1 MKHYILINK
10 KIAKTTLTNLATNKK
25 ATESLNSFKKMCFIN
40 SFSFR
45 PGSVEAIGWYGGNNQ
60 EDAIKILDI
69 VPSEIS
75 WYTYN
80 GKDKVFK
87 QVDSKATEEDNYY
100 CLPFNNPGETKG
112 IIKILENKKYSNIY
126 LVIKYKSSQLNT
138 SSNTSINLS
147 SESIDTPN
155 EGLVGLFR
163 SQEEEKKK
171 LENIIAEQQE
181 KLNVLNNYVEKQQV
195 EFKQNLDDLKNH
207 LLKDKEQ
214 VVTQLKHEIDIRR
227 ETIDQHGKEI
237 NRLNI
242 CLQNEQSEVNRQK
255 GLVVEI
261 EKKANFY
268 DSELKAERLK
278 VGNLQNEVNQ
288 YKELATERQNKV
300 STLENQ
306 LNNTIFDRNNW
317 QGQFMR
323 EQVKVNNLTNEKN
336 NLQNQVN
343 NLTNQNNILNQ
354 KLIQAN
360 QIIIS
365 LKQNP
370 SVKVVKDFF

>member
-1 MKHYILINK
+1 MKHYIPINK
-10 KIAKTTLTNLATNKK
+10 KIAVKALTNLVTKQK
-25 ATESLNSFKKMCFIN
+25 EVESLNVFKKMCFVN

-45 PGSVEAIGWYGGNNQ
+45 PASVEAIGWYGGNNQ
-60 EDAIKILDI
+60 EDAIKILAI
-69 VPSEIS
+69 VPSEVS
-75 WYTYN
+75 WYK
-80 GKDKVFK
+80 GKGMVFTE
-87 QVDSKATEEDNYY
+87 VDPKATEEDNYH
-100 CLPFNNPGETKG
+100 CLPFNNPKEAQG
-112 IIKILENKKYSNIY
+112 IIEILENKKYNNIY
-126 LVIKYKSSQLNT
+126 LVINYKSGQLNT

-147 SESIDTPN
+147 QEDINKPD

-171 LENIIAEQQE
+171 LENIIAEQQD
-181 KLNVLNNYVEKQQV
+181 KLNALQKYNEEQEVK
-195 EFKQNLDDLKNH
+195 FKKGLDDLKNV

-214 VVTQLKHEIDIRR
+214 VIAQMQHEIDIHR
-227 ETIDQHGKEI
+227 EAIDARQAEI
-237 NRLNI
+237 NRLNV
-242 CLQNEQSEVNRQK
+242 CLQNEQTEVNKQK
-255 GLVVEI
+255 GLVIET

-278 VGNLQNEVNQ
+278 VNNLQNEVNQ
-288 YKELATERQNKV
+288 YKELATERQNRI

-306 LNNTIFDRNNW
+306 LNNTILDRNNW
-317 QGQFMR
+317 QSQFMG
-323 EQVKVNNLTNEKN
+323 EQVKVN

-360 QIIIS
+360 QLIIS

-370 SVKVVKDFF
+370 SIKVVKDFF